1 MSSSQRGR
9 MEDAS
14 TYTQQPPFA
23 EQQVLM
29 AAAKYQEMR
38 GFQHHGSAPQISVTQ
53 STPNMNRR
61 LLLLPGNQLQIPI
74 ERAHVNSIKA
84 HSGEEH
90 QKLMNLVHRGQRGR
104 MEDQCCSLD
113 PCQSAPCTPRLSDR
127 KPLTDTS
134 NKDSDA
140 FFNLLANTQSRRL
153 DDQRVSL
160 PSLPGLDKKEP
171 EPSIGVDSSYLCYMV
186 SKVQGSRMEDQRCS
200 LPQIQRAEPAREDD
214 DASGMPRSASFS
226 PGSDIESPKSQA
238 KTSPK
243 KVLNPTEQK
252 QLLTLMSHAQR
263 GRMEEQRCVLNV
275 SPRAT
280 PQHEPAGPD
289 SDKFFNMLAN
299 SQGKRLD
306 DQRVSLPSLP
316 GIQNGGASQ
325 PSNADAS
332 YLCYMISKVQGS
344 RFDDQRCAAPHVLQ
358 NLGTPAPRRKVSP
371 ASESSEK
378 TPRRSGSLNRDR
390 SNSQQQMGVFGAGPE
405 ADELFRMVA
414 CTQGRRLDDQR
425 VALPSLPGISRT
437 TEGKRNG
444 SHAKAAIPISSPQ
457 VSVAERTPSGRQ
469 RLKAPASQAQMATA
483 PSGCSLPKSASF
495 NCETEHQRSLD
506 SAAQVTVK
514 VSMSFTPQMKGHKN
528 FNQPCT
534 FPEVFLTLGAPGE
547 NLMIPLSSRPGRPVT
562 LNLNLILKE
571 DGKSPSCASPR
582 KPRSRP
588 SSPQPKAARKAHPV
602 NFGPPEQGA
611 SAASP
616 INPQEDCF
624 SLIEKVHTAHL
635 QMRATQGGQKHKG
648 DPVKGRGNGKRGATK
663 DRKDG
668 GNKH

>member
-390 SNSQQQMGVFGAGPE
+390 SNSQQQVRKRTSSSAWWPALRAAGWTTRGSLCHPYRGS
-405 ADELFRMVA
+405 A
-414 CTQGRRLDDQR
+414 GRRRENATGVMQKLQFR
-425 VALPSLPGISRT
+425 
-437 TEGKRNG
+437 
-444 SHAKAAIPISSPQ
+444 SPQ

>member
-9 MEDAS
+9 TEDTS
-14 TYTQQPPFA
+14 TYTQRPPFA

-29 AAAKYQEMR
+29 AAAKYQMR

-53 STPNMNRR
+53 STPDMNRR

-140 FFNLLANTQSRRL
+140 FFDLLANTQSRRL

-171 EPSIGVDSSYLCYMV
+171 EPSMGVDSNYLCYMV

-200 LPQIQRAEPAREDD
+200 LPQIQRAEPARQDD
-214 DASGMPRSASFS
+214 DGSGIPRSASFS

-243 KVLNPTEQK
+243 KALSPTEQK
-252 QLLTLMSHAQR
+252 QLLTFMSHAQR

-444 SHAKAAIPISSPQ
+444 SHPKAAIPMSAPQ

-495 NCETEHQRSLD
+495 NCEREHQRSLD

-514 VSMSFTPQMKGHKN
+514 VSMSFTPQMGHKN

-571 DGKSPSCASPR
+571 DCKSPSCASPR

-611 SAASP
+611 SAPSP

-635 QMRATQGGQKHKG
+635 QMGVTQGGQKQKG